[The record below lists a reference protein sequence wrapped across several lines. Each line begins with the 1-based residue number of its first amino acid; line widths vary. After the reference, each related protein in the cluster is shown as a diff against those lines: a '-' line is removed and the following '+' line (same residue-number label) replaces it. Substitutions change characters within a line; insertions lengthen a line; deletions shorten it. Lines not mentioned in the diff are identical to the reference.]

1 MHVVL
6 CVCSAHANCTASS
19 YLHIF
24 CQHFIIYFADILM
37 YLFMSCFISSSFH
50 CLFQQF
56 IPSLTMFMY
65 YNDSLVCSSQW
76 SQLAL
81 NIYVVIPY
89 KFPINIPI
97 LFLVICVAMND
108 KESLY
113 LMVICKYLYVALIF
127 ELNIDC
133 IVYNL
138 YIYVELVI

>member
-1 MHVVL
+1 MFVSAVYSVFNNVHV
-6 CVCSAHANCTASS
+6 
-19 YLHIF
+19 
-24 CQHFIIYFADILM
+24 
-37 YLFMSCFISSSFH
+37 
-50 CLFQQF
+50 
-56 IPSLTMFMY
+56 
-65 YNDSLVCSSQW
+65 YNDSLVCFSQW

-108 KESLY
+108 KEILY